1 MSSSVTIIIPSHC
14 PDLVVKGYEIRCL
27 EAVKEHTPREL
38 YDLVAVQGPDWSFPQ
53 KVNAAMTGVR
63 TDYAVVLSN
72 DVFVGPGWLEK
83 LLRDYQSIEN
93 CGVLAPMDTGCSH
106 MLETTYDDH
115 WWACVLIEM
124 WKWWKVQPFDE
135 SLPLAYHDQD
145 WSIRCKLAGFEI
157 CRTGN
162 VVVEHVNM
170 ATRSRMPRDG
180 EAAEKA
186 EMERRWGTS
195 EFRDW
200 VRMNADSIPR

>member
-1 MSSSVTIIIPSHC
+1 V
-14 PDLVVKGYEIRCL
+14 
-27 EAVKEHTPREL
+27 
-38 YDLVAVQGPDWSFPQ
+38 
-53 KVNAAMTGVR
+53 
-63 TDYAVVLSN
+63 DYKAI
-72 DVFVGPGWLEK
+72 K
-83 LLRDYQSIEN
+83 N
-93 CGVLAPMDTGCSH
+93 CGVLAPMDTGSSR

-124 WKWWKVQPFDE
+124 WKWWKVGPFDE

-170 ATRSRMPRDG
+170 ATRNRMPRDG
-180 EAAEKA
+180 EAQEIE
-186 EMERRWGTS
+186 EMIRRWGTS

-200 VRMNADSIPR
+200 ARLNEGKLHRWEGHEDRIPK